1 MSDYP
6 RGFRDGFFLRCWLA
20 VSDSLSITPAL
31 PVTSLFSCRRRSIA
45 LLRLPAR
52 PSPRRAP
59 AFVTAITLSRS
70 LRRKMPLASLQQTA
84 TRSRATAGRLA
95 GFPIFGRECRILVRA
110 HGSVAPGSSCPG
122 GDLTP
127 LRGAARSGSA
137 QTQRVYRRPTL
148 RPPCFFF
155 SRLAS
160 AVSRP
165 FGSRVSALLRL
176 HGETNPAPAGTL
188 TAIHQWRHGPF
199 WRCHNGPFARRHQHI
214 NGEIQAASKPDAL
227 GRVTERSIACEAKFL
242 LRRTIYRVVSAHQFT
257 SGIKASEAH
266 LETLPQ
272 LIDFRAK

>member
-6 RGFRDGFFLRCWLA
+6 RGFRNGFFLRCWLA

-84 TRSRATAGRLA
+84 TRPRAPAGRLA

-122 GDLTP
+122 GDSTP
-127 LRGAARSGSA
+127 LRGAAGSGSA
-137 QTQRVYRRPTL
+137 QTQKFIADQPAAARAS
-148 RPPCFFF
+148 F
-155 SRLAS
+155 SLAWRARL
-160 AVSRP
+160 VGP
-165 FGSRVSALLRL
+165 LGPRL
-176 HGETNPAPAGTL
+176 CSCRKKTET
-188 TAIHQWRHGPF
+188 QWL
-199 WRCHNGPFARRHQHI
+199 
-214 NGEIQAASKPDAL
+214 D
-227 GRVTERSIACEAKFL
+227 
-242 LRRTIYRVVSAHQFT
+242 
-257 SGIKASEAH
+257 
-266 LETLPQ
+266 
-272 LIDFRAK
+272 